1 MTEWSN
7 VPNLKL
13 GVLPSTIG
21 SNPIL
26 SVLYGTSV
34 FTDNHSIGSQP
45 YGLKSISQ
53 YD

>member
-7 VPNLKL
+7 VLTLKV

-26 SVLYGTSV
+26 SEGVNHLCIKPCR
-34 FTDNHSIGSQP
+34 FTLVIVMP
-45 YGLKSISQ
+45 Y
-53 YD
+53 